1 METGPSLVDAII
13 LGIVEGLTEFV
24 PVSSTGHLIIASWFI
39 GFEGPKAEV
48 FNIAIQV
55 GAILAVCGLYFA
67 RLWPAVAGLGSD
79 PAARRFALS
88 VILAFLP
95 AALVGVALHSLIK
108 TLFSPLAV
116 AISLIVGGI
125 AILLIE
131 RSKPVARH
139 PDAQALPAMTSLG
152 IGLFQCLSLV
162 PGVSRAGATIMGAV
176 LLGVDRRAAAEFSF
190 FLAIPTIIGAAVF
203 ELWKSRDLLEAG
215 DLGMMLVGGLVS
227 LLAAALC
234 VKAFIAFLQRHDFTV
249 FGWYRIVAGIA
260 MLAILWSV
268 RA

>member
-1 METGPSLVDAII
+1 METGPSLVDAIV
-13 LGIVEGLTEFV
+13 LGVVEGLTEFV
-24 PVSSTGHLIIASWFI
+24 PVSSTGHLIIAGWFL

-48 FNIAIQV
+48 FLIAIQV

-67 RLWPAVAGLGSD
+67 RLWKAVMGLGTD

-95 AALVGVALHSLIK
+95 AAILGVLLHPIIK
-108 TLFSPLAV
+108 MLFSPLAV

-125 AILLIE
+125 AILFIE
-131 RSKPVARH
+131 RNKPGVRH
-139 PDAQALPAMTSLG
+139 AHAQALPPSTSVG

-190 FLAIPTIIGAAVF
+190 FLAIPTIVGAAVF
-203 ELWKSRDLLEAG
+203 ELWKSRDILETA
-215 DLGMMLVGGLVS
+215 DLGMILAGSLVS
-227 LLAAALC
+227 LVAAAIC

-249 FGWYRIVAGIA
+249 FGWYRIAAGIA
-260 MLAILWSV
+260 MLAILGMTG
-268 RA
+268 A

>member
-13 LGIVEGLTEFV
+13 LGIVEGLTEFI
-24 PVSSTGHLIIASWFI
+24 PVSSTGHLIIAGWFL

-48 FNIAIQV
+48 FLVAIQV

-67 RLWPAVAGLGSD
+67 RLWSAVMGLGSD

-95 AALVGVALHSLIK
+95 AAVVGVLLHPIIK
-108 TLFSPLAV
+108 MLFSPLAV

-125 AILLIE
+125 AILFIE
-131 RSKPVARH
+131 RNKPRVRH
-139 PDAQALPAMTSLG
+139 GYAQALPPSTSLG
-152 IGLFQCLSLV
+152 IGLFQCLSLI
-162 PGVSRAGATIMGAV
+162 PGISRAGATIMGAV

-203 ELWKSRDLLEAG
+203 ELWKSRDILVAA
-215 DLGMMLVGGLVS
+215 DLGMTLVGGIVS
-227 LLAAALC
+227 LLAAAVC
-234 VKAFIAFLQRHDFTV
+234 VKAFIAFLQRHDFTL
-249 FGWYRIVAGIA
+249 FGWYRIVAGIV
-260 MLAILWSV
+260 MLAILWTTS
-268 RA
+268 A

>member
-1 METGPSLVDAII
+1 METGPSLVDAIV
-13 LGIVEGLTEFV
+13 LGIVEGLTEFL
-24 PVSSTGHLIIASWFI
+24 PVSSTGHLILAGWFL

-48 FNIAIQV
+48 FHVAIQV

-67 RLWPAVAGLGSD
+67 RLWKAVTGLAGD

-95 AALVGVALHSLIK
+95 AAILGVLLHPLIK
-108 TLFSPLAV
+108 MLFSPTAV

-125 AILLIE
+125 AILFIE
-131 RSKPVARH
+131 RSKPRVRH
-139 PDAQALPAMTSLG
+139 PEAQALPPMTSLG

-190 FLAIPTIIGAAVF
+190 FLAIPTIVGAAVF
-203 ELWKSRDLLEAG
+203 ELWQSRDILEAG
-215 DLGMMLVGGLVS
+215 DLGMMLVGGFVS
-227 LLAAALC
+227 LLAAVVC
-234 VKAFIAFLQRHDFTV
+234 VKAFIAFLQRHDFTL
-249 FGWYRIVAGIA
+249 FGWYRIAAGIA
-260 MLAILWSV
+260 MLAILKMTG
-268 RA
+268 A

>member
-1 METGPSLVDAII
+1 METGPSLVDAIV

-24 PVSSTGHLIIASWFI
+24 PVSSTGHLIIAGWFL

-48 FNIAIQV
+48 FHVAIQV

-67 RLWPAVAGLGSD
+67 RLWPAMAGLTYD

-95 AALVGVALHSLIK
+95 AAVLGVLLHPIIK
-108 TLFSPLAV
+108 MLFSPLAV
-116 AISLIVGGI
+116 AVSLIVGGI

-131 RSKPVARH
+131 RGKPRVRH
-139 PDAQALPAMTSLG
+139 ADAQALPASTSLG
-152 IGLFQCLSLV
+152 VGLFQCLSLV

-176 LLGVDRRAAAEFSF
+176 ILGVDRRAAAEFSF

-203 ELWKSRDLLEAG
+203 ELWQSREILEAG

-234 VKAFIAFLQRHDFTV
+234 VKAFIAFLQRHDFTL
-249 FGWYRIVAGIA
+249 FGWYRIAAGVV
-260 MLAILWSV
+260 MLAILGMMG
-268 RA
+268 A

>member
-13 LGIVEGLTEFV
+13 LGIVEGLTEFI
-24 PVSSTGHLIIASWFI
+24 PVSSTGHLIIAGWFL

-48 FNIAIQV
+48 FLIAIQV

-67 RLWPAVAGLGSD
+67 RLWNAVMGLGSD

-95 AALVGVALHSLIK
+95 AAVVGVLLHPIIK
-108 TLFSPLAV
+108 LLFSPLAV

-125 AILLIE
+125 AILFIE
-131 RSKPVARH
+131 RNKPRVRH
-139 PDAQALPAMTSLG
+139 GYAQALPPSTSLG
-152 IGLFQCLSLV
+152 IGLFQCLSLI

-203 ELWKSRDLLEAG
+203 ELWKSRDILVAA
-215 DLGMMLVGGLVS
+215 DLGMTLIGGIVS
-227 LLAAALC
+227 LLAAAVC
-234 VKAFIAFLQRHDFTV
+234 VKAFIAFLQRHDFTL
-249 FGWYRIVAGIA
+249 FGWYRIVAGIV
-260 MLAILWSV
+260 MLAILWTTS
-268 RA
+268 A

>member
-1 METGPSLVDAII
+1 METGPSLVDAIV
-13 LGIVEGLTEFV
+13 LGIVEGLTEFL
-24 PVSSTGHLIIASWFI
+24 PVSSTGHLILAGWFL

-48 FNIAIQV
+48 FHVAIQV

-67 RLWPAVAGLGSD
+67 RLWKAVTGLAGE

-95 AALVGVALHSLIK
+95 AAILGVLLHPLIK
-108 TLFSPLAV
+108 MLFSPTAV

-125 AILLIE
+125 AILFIE
-131 RSKPVARH
+131 CSKPRVRH
-139 PDAQALPAMTSLG
+139 PEAQALPPMTSLG

-176 LLGVDRRAAAEFSF
+176 LLGVDRKAAAEFSF
-190 FLAIPTIIGAAVF
+190 FLAIPTIVGAAVF
-203 ELWKSRDLLEAG
+203 ELWQSRDILESG

-227 LLAAALC
+227 LLAAVVC
-234 VKAFIAFLQRHDFTV
+234 VKAFIAFLQRHDFTL
-249 FGWYRIVAGIA
+249 FGWYRIAAGIA
-260 MLAILWSV
+260 MLAILKTTG
-268 RA
+268 A

>member
-13 LGIVEGLTEFV
+13 LGIVEGLTEFL
-24 PVSSTGHLIIASWFI
+24 PVSSTGHLIIAGWFL

-48 FNIAIQV
+48 FHVAIQV

-67 RLWPAVAGLGSD
+67 RLWPAVIGLAHD

-95 AALVGVALHSLIK
+95 AAALGVLLHPVIK
-108 TLFSPLAV
+108 MLFSPMAV

-125 AILLIE
+125 AILAIE
-131 RSKPVARH
+131 RSEPRVRH
-139 PDAQALPAMTSLG
+139 PEAQALPPATSLG

-203 ELWKSRDLLEAG
+203 ELWQSRDILEAD
-215 DLGMMLVGGLVS
+215 DLGMMLVGGFVS
-227 LLAAALC
+227 LLAAVVC
-234 VKAFIAFLQRHDFTV
+234 VKAFIAFLQRHDFTL
-249 FGWYRIVAGIA
+249 FGWYRIVAGIV
-260 MLAILWSV
+260 MLAILWTTGT
-268 RA
+268 

>member
-1 METGPSLVDAII
+1 METGPSLVDVIV

-24 PVSSTGHLIIASWFI
+24 PVSSTGHLIIAGWFL

-48 FNIAIQV
+48 FHVAIQV

-67 RLWPAVAGLGSD
+67 RLWPAVAGLASD

-95 AALVGVALHSLIK
+95 AALLGVALHALIK
-108 TLFSPLAV
+108 ALFSPLAV
-116 AISLIVGGI
+116 AVSLIVGGV

-131 RSKPVARH
+131 RLKPAPRH
-139 PDAQALPAMTSLG
+139 ADAQALPATTSLG

-190 FLAIPTIIGAAVF
+190 FLAIPTIVGAAAF
-203 ELWKSRDLLEAG
+203 ELWQSRGLLGNG
-215 DLGMMLVGGLVS
+215 DLGMVLAGGLVS

-234 VKAFIAFLQRHDFTV
+234 VKAFIAFLQRHDFTA

-260 MLAILWSV
+260 MLVILWAT